1 MTSNHKV
8 AGSSPALGKVWMP
21 ERSKGLHLSCNIF
34 GCVGSNPTPDKLSA
48 WRNWIARKTS
58 NLKVVGSS
66 PTVDFLSLYTT
77 INMF

>member
-1 MTSNHKV
+1 
-8 AGSSPALGKVWMP
+8 MP
-21 ERSKGLHLSCNIF
+21 EWSKGLHLSCNIF

-66 PTVDFLSLYTT
+66 PTVDFFLTT
-77 INMF
+77 YSETVILLKINLKTTSS